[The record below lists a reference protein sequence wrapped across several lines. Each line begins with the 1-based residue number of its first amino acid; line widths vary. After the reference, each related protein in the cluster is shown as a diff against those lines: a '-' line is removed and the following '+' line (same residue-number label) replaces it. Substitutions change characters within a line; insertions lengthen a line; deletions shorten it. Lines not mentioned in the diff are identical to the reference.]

1 MTLEF
6 IHMTKTLTA
15 LRLRDLLLY
24 NNETGLFTRIT
35 PIQSRRVGDVA
46 GHTRPDGYKTICI
59 DGKNYLSHRLA
70 WLYFYG
76 IWPIDQIDH
85 IDGNRGNN
93 KIINLREASSSQ
105 NCENRAKRCD
115 STSGYIGVTLCKKSM
130 KWQAK
135 IGHKGKRTHLGLF
148 SSPELAGNA
157 YMEAKA
163 SIHKFNPEYKK

>member
-1 MTLEF
+1 MLTQSEVLVLFEYKNGKLLCR
-6 IHMTKTLTA
+6 TKTSHKSNKVKVGEEVGHVTWNEY
-15 LRLRDLLLY
+15 LRTKIHYKEYFVHKIIFLM
-24 NNETGLFTRIT
+24 
-35 PIQSRRVGDVA
+35 
-46 GHTRPDGYKTICI
+46 HHGYI
-59 DGKNYLSHRLA
+59 
-70 WLYFYG
+70 
-76 IWPIDQIDH
+76 PQIVDH